1 MLAIVFACD
10 HFEAYIYDREQVN
23 IETDHQPLV
32 SIITKPL
39 NKAPDRLQRMLL
51 RLQKYS
57 LRLKYKKGPE
67 MYLADTLSRAYLPE
81 VNVCESIQKLEEV
94 DHTSTLAIP
103 ADRIERLKQ
112 ASSEDPVLDVLRL
125 TVLKGWPETKSEVP
139 ESIHAYYDIRD
150 ELTVQD
156 SLIFKGQ
163 RLVIPVALR
172 KEMIELVHTTHI
184 GVEGCLRRARE
195 TMYWPRM
202 STELKEYISKCDVCA
217 SHRVMQGKEPLQ
229 QHRFAARPWSKVG
242 ADLCELKGRTLL
254 VVSDYFSN
262 YVEVEN
268 VSKPNTNGVTK
279 PLKAMF
285 ARWGVPEELV
295 SDNGPQFSS
304 TEFAEFSRKW
314 GFEHTT
320 SSPHYPQSNGKAE
333 NAVKTV
339 KRLFTKA
346 REAGQ
351 SEFQALLDW
360 RNTPTEGIG
369 TSPAQ
374 RFLGRRCKTLLPT
387 TRALLQPQYSTEK
400 DTQAI
405 NQQKKRQ
412 ELYYNR
418 QTKSLTPLTS
428 GDTVRLRLPG
438 EKTWSAGVCTGLV
451 GPRSYKVQVGGHEYR
466 RNRRQVIQTEEPR
479 EIELPEAIVQE
490 EQPSSEQGPAPN
502 DTTRNVSP
510 QLETNIPKPVR
521 RSGRNRKSPDWFM
534 NYVPA

>member
-1 MLAIVFACD
+1 
-10 HFEAYIYDREQVN
+10 
-23 IETDHQPLV
+23 
-32 SIITKPL
+32 
-39 NKAPDRLQRMLL
+39 
-51 RLQKYS
+51 
-57 LRLKYKKGPE
+57 

-320 SSPHYPQSNGKAE
+320 SSPQSNGKAE

-339 KRLFTKA
+339 KRLFTKL
-346 REAGQ
+346 R
-351 SEFQALLDW
+351 
-360 RNTPTEGIG
+360 P
-369 TSPAQ
+369 
-374 RFLGRRCKTLLPT
+374 
-387 TRALLQPQYSTEK
+387 EK
-400 DTQAI
+400 LA
-405 NQQKKRQ
+405 NPNSR
-412 ELYYNR
+412 LY
-418 QTKSLTPLTS
+418 
-428 GDTVRLRLPG
+428 
-438 EKTWSAGVCTGLV
+438 
-451 GPRSYKVQVGGHEYR
+451 
-466 RNRRQVIQTEEPR
+466 
-479 EIELPEAIVQE
+479 
-490 EQPSSEQGPAPN
+490 
-502 DTTRNVSP
+502 
-510 QLETNIPKPVR
+510 
-521 RSGRNRKSPDWFM
+521 
-534 NYVPA
+534 